1 MWLFNKEK
9 KKINYEE
16 TLEARDKRIYLL
28 LNEVADMKKD
38 YNKAMDER
46 DAEIVGLCNQLD
58 KMTDENQTLAQA
70 VAELIKKPE
79 RRTIGFMPIEVPEGL
94 NAERELE
101 FKTKVLDQMTENM
114 KRIGLDIDLVAMP
127 QQVKNIQVVTLD
139 MEVKE

>member
-1 MWLFNKEK
+1 MEQK
-9 KKINYEE
+9 
-16 TLEARDKRIYLL
+16 DKRIRLL
-28 LNEVADMKKD
+28 TIEVAEIKE
-38 YNKAMDER
+38 NVHKAMEER

-58 KMTDENQTLAQA
+58 KMTDENKTLAQA

-101 FKTKVLDQMTENM
+101 YKNKVLDQMTENM

-139 MEVKE
+139 MKVKE

>member
-1 MWLFNKEK
+1 MFGRKK
-9 KKINYEE
+9 KKIEYDYQMEQK
-16 TLEARDKRIYLL
+16 DKRIRLL
-28 LNEVADMKKD
+28 TIEVAEIKE
-38 YNKAMDER
+38 NVHKAMEER

-101 FKTKVLDQMTENM
+101 YKNKVLDQMTENM

-127 QQVKNIQVVTLD
+127 QQVRNIQVVTLD
-139 MEVKE
+139 MKVKP